1 MTLKAILA
9 LVLAL
14 LTHDILSAA
23 QIGESEPRYYSLFY
37 NVRLMPLDHE
47 ARISIELKQEAAFV
61 RAIKLSIDPERHRNF
76 GGDGEIEK
84 IPEGIRWLPP
94 KNGGRLNYTFRVDH
108 RRDNQS
114 YDSRLTERWALFRG
128 DDLIPPARVRT
139 LKGAESR
146 AYLQLQLPAKWSA
159 ALPYPRTA
167 EGTYAIDQPKR
178 RFDRPTGWMVAAER
192 LGILRERIAGMQ
204 VAIASPVGQGLHRQD
219 ILALLRWTLPVSQN
233 IFKMLPDRLL
243 VVGAGD
249 PLWRG
254 GLSGP
259 RSLFIHADR
268 PLITAKGTSP
278 LLHEIIHTVMQARS
292 GRGGDWIIEGLAE
305 LYSLELLVR
314 SGTISHERY
323 TKTLAK
329 LEQRGQGVTKLR
341 LRSSSGAVTAH
352 AVSILHKLDQQIRE
366 KTLDKVSLDDVLQA
380 MAAAPRA
387 WTTTRFRQLCERI
400 AGIGL
405 EAFFEQWAPKPS

>member
-1 MTLKAILA
+1 
-9 LVLAL
+9 
-14 LTHDILSAA
+14 
-23 QIGESEPRYYSLFY
+23 
-37 NVRLMPLDHE
+37 
-47 ARISIELKQEAAFV
+47 
-61 RAIKLSIDPERHRNF
+61 
-76 GGDGEIEK
+76 
-84 IPEGIRWLPP
+84 
-94 KNGGRLNYTFRVDH
+94 
-108 RRDNQS
+108 
-114 YDSRLTERWALFRG
+114 
-128 DDLIPPARVRT
+128 
-139 LKGAESR
+139 
-146 AYLQLQLPAKWSA
+146 
-159 ALPYPRTA
+159 
-167 EGTYAIDQPKR
+167 
-178 RFDRPTGWMVAAER
+178 
-192 LGILRERIAGMQ
+192 
-204 VAIASPVGQGLHRQD
+204 
-219 ILALLRWTLPVSQN
+219 LALLRWTLPVSQN

-278 LLHEIIHTVMQARS
+278 LLHEIIHTVMRARS

-341 LRSSSGAVTAH
+341 LRSSSGAVTAR

-366 KTLDKVSLDDVLQA
+366 KTLDKVSLDDVLRA

-400 AGIGL
+400 AGISL